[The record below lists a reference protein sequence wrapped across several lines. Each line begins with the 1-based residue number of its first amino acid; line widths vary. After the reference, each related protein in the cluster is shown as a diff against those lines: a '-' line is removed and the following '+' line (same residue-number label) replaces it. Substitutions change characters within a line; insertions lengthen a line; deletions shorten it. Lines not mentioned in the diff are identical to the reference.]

1 MEMLMSDKSRFPRL
15 RATLRNAVVWG
26 VTWGAI
32 GSVVATAMRL
42 IDKIPLGHAV
52 LDGIGM
58 GIRIGVMGAIVS
70 TAFFAFISVAYRGKR
85 LAEISWMRFGI
96 GGALLAGLFV
106 PAFLQTMNVLTGG
119 SLVPWHLVFDDAVFS
134 AIFGGITAAG
144 TMILAQRHEAAHP
157 VTVEE
162 LLDRMERD
170 ALATAEATP
179 YRTRERSESTE
190 GL

>member
-1 MEMLMSDKSRFPRL
+1 
-15 RATLRNAVVWG
+15 
-26 VTWGAI
+26 
-32 GSVVATAMRL
+32 
-42 IDKIPLGHAV
+42 
-52 LDGIGM
+52 
-58 GIRIGVMGAIVS
+58 
-70 TAFFAFISVAYRGKR
+70 
-85 LAEISWMRFGI
+85 MRFGI

-119 SLVPWHLVFDDAVFS
+119 SLVPWRLVFDDAVFS

-162 LLDRMERD
+162 LLDRMERN

>member
-1 MEMLMSDKSRFPRL
+1 
-15 RATLRNAVVWG
+15 
-26 VTWGAI
+26 
-32 GSVVATAMRL
+32 
-42 IDKIPLGHAV
+42 
-52 LDGIGM
+52 
-58 GIRIGVMGAIVS
+58 MGAIVS

-106 PAFLQTMNVLTGG
+106 LAFLQTMSVLTGG
-119 SLVPWHLVFDDAVFS
+119 SLVPWHLVFDETVFS
-134 AIFGGITAAG
+134 AIFGGITAPG
-144 TMILAQRHEAAHP
+144 TTIVAQRHEAAHP

-162 LLDRMERD
+162 LLDRMERNV
-170 ALATAEATP
+170 LATAEATP